1 MNKYHIH
8 VLLQMKNEKQ
18 IEIRE
23 YLNPIKTF
31 NDNFTISKKLVT
43 KNFFKKLI
51 LKPNIEDILDLNI
64 LS

>member
-1 MNKYHIH
+1 
-8 VLLQMKNEKQ
+8 MKNEKQ

-31 NDNFTISKKLVT
+31 NDNFSISKKLVT
-43 KNFFKKLI
+43 KNF
-51 LKPNIEDILDLNI
+51 LKTYLKTNIEDILDFNI

>member
-1 MNKYHIH
+1 
-8 VLLQMKNEKQ
+8 MKNEKQ

-31 NDNFTISKKLVT
+31 NDNFSISKKLVT

-51 LKPNIEDILDLNI
+51 LKPNIEDILDFNI